1 MAAQPLPALSE
12 PEAEAQASRPARFV
26 LCAPRAMTRCECA
39 GASFAEIA
47 RQVHA
52 EGRALCDVLNRSGC
66 GQTCG
71 ACVPDLQSYLSRR
84 S

>member
-1 MAAQPLPALSE
+1 MAAQPMPAFPE
-12 PEAEAQASRPARFV
+12 PQPEAPPSPARLV
-26 LCAPRAMTRCECA
+26 PCAPRLMTRCECA

-47 RQVHA
+47 RQVHV
-52 EGRALCDVLNRSGC
+52 EGRALCDVLKGSGC

-71 ACVPDLQSYLSRR
+71 GCVPDLQLYLKHR